1 MTGRQPLAARA
12 LFAASALAA
21 ALALAACDPEG
32 ADGGDAASPA
42 LSPAAS
48 APKSSPAASK
58 SSPAAP
64 VSSPAAPPSTGA
76 APSPSRTVYPGGK
89 HTLAEAR
96 TAGGLAR
103 ATGDAQLSDVP
114 VDPGEMRDGMTLV
127 EANYLPKAGG
137 SGRPVL
143 FAGVDNVSEDPSR
156 RREHLWHGLI
166 AYAQGEG
173 STGNPGASAQY
184 PAGPLGGNLECFPLG
199 ADTLC
204 GWVDNSTAGVALFP
218 GTAPADA
225 AEQFVLMRADL
236 EH

>member
-12 LFAASALAA
+12 LLAASALAA
-21 ALALAACDPEG
+21 VLALAACDPEG
-32 ADGGDAASPA
+32 TDGGDAASPA

-48 APKSSPAASK
+48 APKSSPAAAK
-58 SSPAAP
+58 
-64 VSSPAAPPSTGA
+64 SSPAAPPSTGA
-76 APSPSRTVYPGGK
+76 APSSSRPVYPGGK
-89 HTLAEAR
+89 HTLTEAR

-114 VDPGEMRDGMTLV
+114 VDPGEMREGMTLV

-137 SGRPVL
+137 SGRSVL
-143 FAGVDNVSEDPSR
+143 FAGVDNVPEDPSR
-156 RREHLWHGLI
+156 RREHLWRGLI
-166 AYAQGEG
+166 DYAHGEG
-173 STGNPGASAQY
+173 STGDPGGSAQY

-199 ADTLC
+199 SDTLC